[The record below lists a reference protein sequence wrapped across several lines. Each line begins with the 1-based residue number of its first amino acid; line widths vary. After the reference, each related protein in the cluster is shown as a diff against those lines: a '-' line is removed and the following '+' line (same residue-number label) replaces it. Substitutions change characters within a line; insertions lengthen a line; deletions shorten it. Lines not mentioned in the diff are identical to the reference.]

1 MFKVRHPAEN
11 TTRVQAS
18 SPTVAHSLTVLWGD
32 LPPRRQK
39 IEHFL
44 RFGEDRSMH
53 TARVGA
59 VSLLRTS
66 SRLLRSRLLLFVAIL
81 FASITSSSL
90 RGQSG
95 VLPTGVPT
103 GTTNVTNHEIQVV
116 APDKVSYRYSINDP

>member
-1 MFKVRHPAEN
+1 
-11 TTRVQAS
+11 
-18 SPTVAHSLTVLWGD
+18 
-32 LPPRRQK
+32 
-39 IEHFL
+39 
-44 RFGEDRSMH
+44 MH

-95 VLPTGVPT
+95 VLLTGVPT